1 MHYTMSRLTAS
12 TRWMG
17 WLRIQQGATRPR
29 IAQWAASSSS
39 WPQVFTGGLTTTLR
53 SYHAVSIQSARDF
66 SQIAA
71 PVTSVA
77 QDSDVSSQDWST
89 RKSKYHVNVSSDGQR
104 VTIDGIVAAEGNSTE
119 SASVPTATTFD
130 AIWLWTNDPNHVHTT
145 SGQRTRSP
153 NTFFSSEPK
162 ILSAELIHISHHKP
176 MTDAIQFPKVPP
188 KGSLHPIGGVYGV
201 GSDTENSR
209 IWLRVDWTSSC
220 SATVAA
226 NQENNVSSSY
236 FNMQWLLQ
244 CRYNVNQST
253 GIPRPNDDA
262 TVVLQAGDALDSVPF
277 HRLATVAPREDFVLD
292 DRNVAKMTLL
302 DAVWHRGAG
311 LVSQAPTVDNDGT
324 AHSQDEATNDT
335 NDDTVPVAR
344 VAKTLSGGRLSHGH
358 LYGDVFA
365 VQSVSYAHNIAF
377 TSEALAPHQDFPY
390 YVSPPGLQLLH
401 CVAFDPNLVRGG
413 ESFLIDVVAAAREFK
428 RLAPSLFDVLVQCE
442 ATFVKQRVGADLVYR
457 RPHIQLDAS
466 GSHVVSVRW
475 SPPFEGP
482 LAVAPHLVTDYYVAY
497 TAFERMLDNSFPRLS
512 SPVTG
517 TKSSSPRNRLLPKLS
532 WELESAL
539 CDYAH
544 TFTWERHLEPGEILV
559 FNNQRMLHGRRAFSV
574 VETSRSVNESRPHRL
589 LMGCYTSMDDTL
601 SEYRV
606 LRRERYRDSNTLPP
620 IPFVGNGNTSL
631 Q

>member
-1 MHYTMSRLTAS
+1 M
-12 TRWMG
+12 
-17 WLRIQQGATRPR
+17 
-29 IAQWAASSSS
+29 
-39 WPQVFTGGLTTTLR
+39 FTGGPRTS
-53 SYHAVSIQSARDF
+53 SYPAVSIRSDRDF
-66 SQIAA
+66 SHAA
-71 PVTSVA
+71 TSTSA
-77 QDSDVSSQDWST
+77 ARDNDVSSQDWST
-89 RKSKYHVNVSSDGQR
+89 SKGKHHVNVSPDGQR
-104 VTIDGIVAAEGNSTE
+104 LIIDGVVAAAGNSSE
-119 SASVPTATTFD
+119 SVPTTFD
-130 AIWLWTNDPNHVHTT
+130 AIWLWTNDPNHVHST

-153 NTFFSSEPK
+153 NTFFSSEAK
-162 ILSAELIHISHHKP
+162 ILSAEVIHRSHHP
-176 MTDAIQFPKVPP
+176 ITDTMQFPKVPP

-201 GSDTENSR
+201 GNDTENSR
-209 IWLRVDWTSSC
+209 VWLRVDWTTSF
-220 SATVAA
+220 SARDAGHI
-226 NQENNVSSSY
+226 ENNVSSSY
-236 FNMQWLLQ
+236 FNLQWLLQ
-244 CRYNVNQST
+244 CRYNFGQF
-253 GIPRPNDDA
+253 PPNHHNDA
-262 TVVLQAGDALDSVPF
+262 TVALQAGDVLDSVPF
-277 HRLATVAPREDFVLD
+277 HRLAAVAPGEDFVLG
-292 DRNVAKMTLL
+292 DRNGAKMTLL
-302 DAVWHRGAG
+302 EAVWHRGAG
-311 LVSQAPTVDNDGT
+311 LVSQAPTADDGT
-324 AHSQDEATNDT
+324 AHSQDDATNDT
-335 NDDTVPVAR
+335 NDDTVPVAK

-365 VQSVSYAHNIAF
+365 VRSVSYAHNIAF

-401 CVAFDPNLVRGG
+401 CVVFDPNRVRGG
-413 ESFLIDVVAAAREFK
+413 ESVLIDVVAAACEFK

-512 SPVTG
+512 S
-517 TKSSSPRNRLLPKLS
+517 SLSQNRLLQKLS
-532 WELESAL
+532 WELEVAL

-544 TFTWERHLEPGEILV
+544 TFTWERRLEPGEILV

-574 VETSRSVNESRPHRL
+574 VETSRIVNDARPHRL

-606 LRRERYRDSNTLPP
+606 LRRERYGDSDKLPP